1 MCDVLVC
8 VLAVPGFPLVWL
20 RARAW
25 GGCLGSGL
33 VCGGTDALCWG
44 CATSSG
50 RRGPIWQGAGGRK
63 GDHDMWTTV
72 GTDQVLSVNGL
83 VVKVS
88 TDKPEG
94 GRYSW
99 SVLVETGAGKARKQ
113 QVVASGMS
121 RRLAAARE
129 RALLAL
135 IAALTAQPAAAPTE
149 A

>member
-1 MCDVLVC
+1 
-8 VLAVPGFPLVWL
+8 
-20 RARAW
+20 
-25 GGCLGSGL
+25 
-33 VCGGTDALCWG
+33 
-44 CATSSG
+44 
-50 RRGPIWQGAGGRK
+50 
-63 GDHDMWTTV
+63 MWTTV